1 MKRLKELVVEN
12 IILLAQL
19 RSGLMNADS
28 LGLVRPIC

>member
-19 RSGLMNADS
+19 RSGLMNAGS
-28 LGLVRPIC
+28 LG